1 MHKNNKRIA
10 AAVLSLA
17 LGFSAAGAGIFA
29 PVAGAQI
36 SAGQASTVD
45 MDASVTLNIEKYVG
59 LPTDEDPIQLP
70 TLEGAEFKIQK
81 ISDID
86 LTTNAGWASIEGLN
100 PTAGVGEPGAI
111 SADRLTDITTLT
123 TDADGHA
130 SISTTPTN
138 GFTVGVYL
146 VTETAPD
153 GYQGADPFIV
163 TLPFTNEDGVWSY
176 EQTVKPKNQQDE
188 MATKEV
194 QDEGVTL
201 GSEVTYTISAPLP
214 EGTPTSLVVTDELPA
229 ELTMDATQQG
239 AVVVTSGN
247 GTVTLTSGTDYTV
260 DVDANNVLTVELTQ
274 AGLGQ
279 LSGDIAVTF
288 QATIDS
294 LPDDDSIE
302 NHASIDINDG
312 DLTYET
318 DPENPTETRLAQLTI
333 NKLDSNNALIE
344 DEDLSAE
351 FQLWR
356 CEAEGDGHKV
366 IGAPLSAAEDAN
378 DPDSVTDTFATVNG
392 QAVLYGAQV
401 LDWVNGAQV
410 TDSTLCVVETKAPE
424 GYSLNPAPQPVQ
436 FTEATD
442 DNYAMVVDVIN
453 LTEDEAGGGQ
463 LPNTGGLGTMGLI
476 AAGVV
481 VAAAGGA
488 ASLRGNRAR
497 A

>member
-1 MHKNNKRIA
+1 MKKNHKRIS

-17 LGFSAAGAGIFA
+17 LGFS
-29 PVAGAQI
+29 VAGAPVLAPM
-36 SAGQASTVD
+36 AGAQPIEIEIEAGDVSTVNLGAD
-45 MDASVTLNIEKYVG
+45 VSLTIEKYVG
-59 LPTDEDPIQLP
+59 LPTDEDPITLP
-70 TLEGAEFKIQK
+70 GLEGAQFLIQKIEGIDLQTLEGWEDVAALDPANITNT
-81 ISDID
+81 
-86 LTTNAGWASIEGLN
+86 LTTI
-100 PTAGVGEPGAI
+100 
-111 SADRLTDITTLT
+111 DTLT
-123 TDADGHA
+123 TDASGLA

-146 VTETAPD
+146 VTETAPA
-153 GYQGADPFIV
+153 GYTGADPFIV
-163 TLPFTNEDGVWSY
+163 TLPFADGGVWNYS
-176 EQTVKPKNQQDE
+176 QTVKPKNQQDE
-188 MATKEV
+188 MAVKEV
-194 QDEGVTL
+194 QDDGVTL

-214 EGTPTSLVVTDELPA
+214 GGTLTSLVVTDELPA

-260 DVDANNVLTVELTQ
+260 DVDANNVLTVELTE

-318 DPENPTETRLAQLTI
+318 DPENPTETRLAELTI
-333 NKLDSNNALIE
+333 NKLDNTNALIQ
-344 DEDLSAE
+344 DSSAE

-356 CEAEGDGHKV
+356 CEAEGTGHKV

-378 DPDSVTDTFATVNG
+378 DPDSVTDNFATVNG

-436 FTEATD
+436 FTPETD

-488 ASLRGNRAR
+488 ASVRANRAR
-497 A
+497 R

>member
-17 LGFSAAGAGIFA
+17 LGFSAAGAGVFA

-36 SAGQASTVD
+36 SAGQASTVN
-45 MDASVTLNIEKYVG
+45 MDADVTLNIEKYIG
-59 LPTDEDPIQLP
+59 LPTDEDSITLP
-70 TLEGAEFKIQK
+70 GLEGAQFQIQK
-81 ISDID
+81 IEGID
-86 LTTNAGWASIEGLN
+86 LTTNEGWNSIQGLDPN
-100 PTAGVGEPGAI
+100 NITHT
-111 SADRLTDITTLT
+111 LTDIATLT
-123 TDADGHA
+123 TDADGKA
-130 SISTTPTN
+130 SISTGEN
-138 GFTVGVYL
+138 DNFTVGVYL
-146 VTETAPD
+146 VTETAPA

-163 TLPFTNEDGVWSY
+163 TLPFTDNGVWSY
-176 EQTVKPKNQQDE
+176 EQTVKPKNQLDE
-188 MATKEV
+188 MAVKEV
-194 QDEGVTL
+194 QDEGATL
-201 GSEVTYTISAPLP
+201 GSQIEYTITSPIPA
-214 EGTPTSLVVTDELPA
+214 GDISSLVFTDTLPT

-239 AVVVTSGN
+239 AV
-247 GTVTLTSGTDYTV
+247 TVTAGTTTLDAGDFTVGFDDTTNTLTVSLTEAGIAKLTAGTD
-260 DVDANNVLTVELTQ
+260 L
-274 AGLGQ
+274 
-279 LSGDIAVTF
+279 AVTF
-288 QATIDS
+288 KATINS
-294 LPDDDSIE
+294 LPE
-302 NHASIDINDG
+302 NDVIANEATVNINDG
-312 DLTYET
+312 DLTYST

-356 CEAEGDGHKV
+356 CEAEGDGYKV
-366 IGAPLSAAEDAN
+366 TGEKLSAAIN
-378 DPDSVTDTFATVNG
+378 PSDPTSVTDTFETANG

-436 FTEATD
+436 FTEAVD
-442 DNYAMVVDVIN
+442 DNYAMVVDVVN

>member
-36 SAGQASTVD
+36 SAGQVSTVD
-45 MDASVTLNIEKYVG
+45 MDAPVTLNIEKYVG
-59 LPTDEDPIQLP
+59 LPTDADPITLP
-70 TLEGAEFKIQK
+70 GLEGAQFTIQK
-81 ISDID
+81 IEGID
-86 LTTNAGWASIEGLN
+86 LTTNEGWNSIQGLDPN
-100 PTAGVGEPGAI
+100 NITHT
-111 SADRLTDITTLT
+111 LTDIATLT
-123 TDADGHA
+123 TGADGKV
-130 SISTTPTN
+130 SISTGDN
-138 GFTVGVYL
+138 SNFTVGVYL
-146 VTETAPD
+146 VTETAPA
-153 GYQGADPFIV
+153 GYQGAKPFIV
-163 TLPFTNEDGVWSY
+163 TLPFAENGVWSY
-176 EQTVKPKNQQDE
+176 EQTVKPKNQSDE
-188 MATKEV
+188 MAAKEV
-194 QDEGVTL
+194 QDEGATL

-214 EGTPTSLVVTDELPA
+214 GGTLTSLVVTDELPG

-239 AVVVTSGN
+239 AVVVTTEAGA
-247 GTVTLTSGTDYTV
+247 VTLTSGTDYTV
-260 DVDANNVLTVELTQ
+260 DVDVNNVLTVELTA
-274 AGLGQ
+274 AGLEK
-279 LSGDIAVTF
+279 LSGGIAVTF
-288 QATIDS
+288 QATINS

-333 NKLDSNNALIE
+333 NKRDNNNALIQ
-344 DEDLSAE
+344 DSSAE

-356 CEAEGDGHKV
+356 CEAEGTGHKV
-366 IGAPLSAAEDAN
+366 IGDPLSAASDATN
-378 DPDSVTDTFATVNG
+378 PNSVTDTFATANG

-442 DNYAMVVDVIN
+442 DNYAMVVDVVN

-488 ASLRGNRAR
+488 ASLRGNRSR

>member
-36 SAGQASTVD
+36 SAGQVSTVD

-59 LPTDEDPIQLP
+59 LPTDEDPITLP
-70 TLEGAEFKIQK
+70 GLEGAQFQIQK
-81 ISDID
+81 IEGID
-86 LTTNAGWASIEGLN
+86 LTTNEGWNSIQGLDPN
-100 PTAGVGEPGAI
+100 NITHT
-111 SADRLTDITTLT
+111 LTDIATLT
-123 TDADGHA
+123 TDGDGKA
-130 SISTTPTN
+130 SISTGEN
-138 GFTVGVYL
+138 SNFTVGVYL
-146 VTETAPD
+146 VTETAPE

-163 TLPFTNEDGVWSY
+163 TLPFTEEGVWSY

-188 MATKEV
+188 MAVKEV
-194 QDEGVTL
+194 LDEGATL
-201 GSEVTYTISAPLP
+201 GSEISYTVTAPIPAGNL
-214 EGTPTSLVVTDELPA
+214 TSLVLKDELPG
-229 ELTMDATQQG
+229 ELTMNAAQQG

-247 GTVTLTSGTDYTV
+247 GTVTLTPGTDYTV
-260 DVDANNVLTVELTQ
+260 EVDVNNVLTVELTA
-274 AGLGQ
+274 AGLEK

-288 QATIDS
+288 QATITS

-302 NHASIDINDG
+302 NHASIVINDG
-312 DLTYET
+312 DLTYST

-333 NKLDSNNALIE
+333 NKLDNNGALIE
-344 DEDLSAE
+344 DFPAE

-356 CEAEGDGHKV
+356 CEAEGTGHKV
-366 IGAPLSAAEDAN
+366 IGAPLSAALNAN
-378 DPDSVTDTFATVNG
+378 DPNSVTNTFATVNG

-410 TDSTLCVVETKAPE
+410 TDSTLCVVETEAPE

-436 FTEATD
+436 FTEATN